1 MRLILK
7 PLFEVELPPEFVD
20 ILRAKLKGREIKEG
34 ETIEIELLG
43 KNLAFK
49 VLYAE
54 PKELKVSEKTKIE
67 FASGEILKLNFEF
80 EKPIKEVIPFEK
92 GIVVMFEYE
101 VLILS
106 EKGHKIYNEKFDGL
120 REVRIAK
127 NLIAVIHDGGKKLT
141 LIYIQ

>member
-1 MRLILK
+1 MKLVLK

-34 ETIEIELLG
+34 ETIEINLLG

-54 PKELKVSEKTKIE
+54 PKELKVSEKTKVE
-67 FASGEILKLNFEF
+67 LASGEILKLNFEF
-80 EKPIKEVIPFEK
+80 GKPIKEIIPFEK
-92 GIVVMFEYE
+92 GIVVMFEHE

-106 EKGHKIYNEKFDGL
+106 EEGHKIYNEIFEGL
-120 REVRIAK
+120 KEVRVAK

-141 LIYIQ
+141 LIYI